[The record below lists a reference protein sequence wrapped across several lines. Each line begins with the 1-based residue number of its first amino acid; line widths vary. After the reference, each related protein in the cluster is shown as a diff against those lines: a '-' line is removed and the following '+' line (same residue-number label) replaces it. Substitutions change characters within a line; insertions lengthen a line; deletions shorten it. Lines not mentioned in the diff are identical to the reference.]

1 MARHHY
7 PSDPSSPKDNSDVV
21 INFSE
26 ASRERVRKTDVPIEQ
41 FLLSDEGREEM
52 AELYATIDNSGFI
65 IRTLS
70 MKLEDTVRDMVHDF
84 DPSIYS
90 LFLHDDGAQALTR
103 LELIDLYRTN
113 PLINTTLWKSRRKF
127 HEGDFKA
134 QQMYTFGLRVFM
146 NMVRY
151 EWLLRTY
158 DAQDPRW
165 QDRAERLGDFRGSQL
180 HLHLKPGFQRGDIV
194 PRRHTPSDYLE
205 NIPEE

>member
-1 MARHHY
+1 MARHRY
-7 PSDPSSPKDNSDVV
+7 PSDPDRPQDPAGVV
-21 INFSE
+21 IDLSA
-26 ASRERVRKTDVPIEQ
+26 ASRERVRKTDIPVER
-41 FLLSDEGREEM
+41 FLISDEGQQEM
-52 AELYATIDNSGFI
+52 AELYSTIDSSGFI

-70 MKLEDTVRDMVHDF
+70 MKLEDTLHDMAHDY
-84 DPSIYS
+84 DPNIYS

-103 LELIDLYRTN
+103 LELIELYRTN

-134 QQMYTFGLRVFM
+134 QQLYTFGLRVFM

-158 DAQDPRW
+158 AADDPLW
-165 QDRAERLGDFRGSQL
+165 EDRAMRLGDFRGNEMR
-180 HLHLKPGFQRGDIV
+180 LHLKPGFQRGDIV